1 MTAETIV
8 IARLSVSDE
17 FGVTWKMACGLK
29 ERPNAAIPKIIG
41 MRLLSFSAMLL

>member
-8 IARLSVSDE
+8 ITRLRVSDE
-17 FGVTWKMACGLK
+17 FGVAWKMACELK

-41 MRLLSFSAMLL
+41 MRLLNFFAGLL